1 MHPIVCQRLMPAAAC
16 LSRFVFMMRKHEVSP
31 TAVDI
36 NWRPKVAVN
45 HGAALRMPARTS
57 FSPWTRPAGLTRL
70 CGLPKGKIKRVALLG
85 IDLNALARTQL
96 IQIATRQHAIIVIR
110 SHREVHVSRRHCVGK
125 SLINEGFD
133 HLNHGIDFMRGAR
146 ANVGIK
152 NVKAVHLLNEGSRV
166 FLRNLLRRTPLLKS
180 TIDNLIVNVRQIL
193 CKGNLVSCM
202 HEVPAYYIKRQERA
216 CITDMYLVIHRRTT
230 NIHSNFTLINGCKS
244 LFAMR
249 LSIVNEHVHS
259 LL

>member
-1 MHPIVCQRLMPAAAC
+1 
-16 LSRFVFMMRKHEVSP
+16 MMRKHEVCP

-36 NWRPKVAVN
+36 NWRSKVAVN
-45 HGAALRMPARTS
+45 HGAALRMPAGTP
-57 FSPWTRPAGLTRL
+57 FSPWTRPAGFTGL
-70 CGLPKGKIKRVALLG
+70 CSLPKGKIKRIALLG
-85 IDLNALARTQL
+85 IDLNALACTKL
-96 IQIATRQHAIIVIR
+96 IKIATRQHAIVVIR

-202 HEVPAYYIKRQERA
+202 HKVTAYYIKRQERA
-216 CITDMYLVIHRRTT
+216 CITDMYLIIHRRATD
-230 NIHSNFTLINGCKS
+230 IHPNFALINGCKS